1 MIQWFWSSGRCYH
14 FYPFLISWVLEVFI
28 SCLREFDGELFESGL
43 KPRKRGFLNF
53 RTGSLRKHASSKT
66 LEAAEFFHETQRS
79 VRVSKVSL
87 WQNRMSPGVSSM
99 HVAVDSILQLYF
111 STPSNFEWVKMGRLK
126 RLQLIWRCLMQSS
139 CHQGR
144 NSLACSDSQDAQS
157 VAAWF
162 TKGLKTS
169 KRPGKTSQG
178 VCKDGATSSS
188 SAWWQ

>member
-1 MIQWFWSSGRCYH
+1 M
-14 FYPFLISWVLEVFI
+14 
-28 SCLREFDGELFESGL
+28 LRESG
-43 KPRKRGFLNF
+43 
-53 RTGSLRKHASSKT
+53 
-66 LEAAEFFHETQRS
+66 LEAAECLGEMQRS
-79 VRVSKVSL
+79 VHVSEVPPQ
-87 WQNRMSPGVSSM
+87 QNRMSPDTPTNPGGSSM
-99 HVAVDSILQLYF
+99 HVAVDSLLQLYF
-111 STPSNFEWVKMGRLK
+111 SPPSACGWGKNRLIVEAPTH
-126 RLQLIWRCLMQSS
+126 LTLMQSS

-188 SAWWQ
+188 SAW